1 MEKYVVTLNAE
12 ERSQLEALVS
22 KGTHAAQK
30 VLTAL
35 ILLNCDASKDRAKRR
50 GSEEIA
56 QVLHISGR
64 KVDRVKRCFVEEGL
78 EAVLSR
84 QPSQRVY
91 TSIIDGDV
99 EAHLIALSCG
109 EPPKGHARWSLKLLA
124 DKAVELEYVESI
136 SRETVRRTLKKTNSN
151 PGKRWAG

>member
-56 QVLHISGR
+56 QVLHISAR

-91 TSIIDGDV
+91 TSIIDADV